1 MSVLTSTRRGRI
13 VRPHHNAFPTEED
26 STMNKKTPG
35 LLSPAFGAL
44 VLAAALASACS
55 SVSLAQTPSQTLTG
69 AQEVPPVTTAATGKG
84 DIAIAADGSVTGQVT
99 TTNLDGT
106 MAHIHI
112 APAGVN
118 GPVIIPLTKTAEGT
132 WSVPPGAKLTPE
144 QLTAF
149 KAGGL
154 YVNVHSAANKGG
166 EIRAQ
171 LKP

>member
-1 MSVLTSTRRGRI
+1 MNDKAPGK
-13 VRPHHNAFPTEED
+13 FP
-26 STMNKKTPG
+26 S
-35 LLSPAFGAL
+35 AL
-44 VLAAALASACS
+44 AALALAAGLVSAACS
-55 SVSLAQTPSQTLTG
+55 SVSLKEAPSQALTG
-69 AQEVPPVTTAATGKG
+69 AQEVPPVTTSATGKG
-84 DIAIAADGSVTGQVT
+84 DIAISSDGAVTGAVT

-118 GPVIIPLTKTAEGT
+118 GPVIIPLVKTAEGT
-132 WSVPPGAKLTPE
+132 WSVPPGAKLTPD
-144 QLTAF
+144 QLKAF
-149 KAGGL
+149 KEGGL